1 MKFWEKFWKLVNK
14 QYLIFGLVLFAFVIG
29 TSLIESVN
37 KVKVSFD
44 EDAVNIHTSRFYS
57 MNIPYD
63 MVDSIELAQMPE
75 PGENLKGKDDMTVRY
90 GQWRNETWGEYVVC
104 ADLDATDCIVIH
116 LDDGRIFVF
125 SRRNNEATAEDFAT
139 FQSHLQQ

>member
-63 MVDSIELAQMPE
+63 MVESLELAAKP
-75 PGENLKGKDDMTVRY
+75 DMGTKIDGY
-90 GQWRNETWGEYVVC
+90 TDGIIANGLWNNDAWGDYTACIEVY
-104 ADLDATDCIVIH
+104 TDNCILVH
-116 LDDGRIFVF
+116 LTDGRLFVL
-125 SRRNNEATAEDFAT
+125 SRRNNEETQRVYEEFLT
-139 FQSHLQQ
+139 YVN